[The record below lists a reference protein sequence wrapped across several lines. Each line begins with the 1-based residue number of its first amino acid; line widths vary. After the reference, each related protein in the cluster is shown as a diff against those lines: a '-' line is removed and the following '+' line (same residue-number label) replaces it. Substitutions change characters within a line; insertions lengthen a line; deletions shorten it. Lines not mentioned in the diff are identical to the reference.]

1 MFNPDDSPR
10 VSVIHS
16 RPSVICDPNYATSEK
31 HSSHSNSSMCNPGD
45 ARFSFPPQIP
55 EDFEKDQHFGQNYS
69 QAHQHFLISK
79 ARRENESKEEMKLY
93 NPYKRA
99 NLNPLQYENIGRWRK
114 TSEGS
119 YSESSENSYIKEE
132 NPSNL
137 KSEPLPKEKSA
148 NKPVSNCH
156 VCGDMAVAHMHY
168 GGVCCYSCK
177 AFFRRATQTGKDKK
191 YVCKRERRC
200 LVTHNNR
207 RACQY
212 CRFQKCLAIG
222 MKPNWVLSDEQ
233 CNIRFR
239 NMRKEKNVSKD
250 KNTHREGFHG
260 DEIEMSIKKENPEV
274 DQGLVMP
281 FTNEEAKSI
290 EFMIESYNTSKETF
304 VFSEENDVLWKK
316 LFKDAQADREKH
328 NYTSFDLSSL
338 IMTVIKKNIFF
349 VKTND
354 KFNDMGDLDK
364 ICLLQKNMSEMC
376 HLRGAI
382 RFDTKSK
389 NFVWYFSKK
398 DQQQIAFEKG
408 SENQG
413 SSQVNGSSSR
423 VLQNALIG
431 RQDMSKFYKDSTSQ
445 QIFKIVNK
453 LCEIGLPMEVFLI
466 LIMIVLFAS
475 DNIVLENRKE
485 AENNQTAYML
495 LLHRYLNELF
505 GVNIARMKL
514 SQIMGALVELRELCE
529 RSKEEKLQS
538 QL

>member
-1 MFNPDDSPR
+1 M
-10 VSVIHS
+10 IK
-16 RPSVICDPNYATSEK
+16 I
-31 HSSHSNSSMCNPGD
+31 
-45 ARFSFPPQIP
+45 FSDRIT
-55 EDFEKDQHFGQNYS
+55 
-69 QAHQHFLISK
+69 LI
-79 ARRENESKEEMKLY
+79 
-93 NPYKRA
+93 
-99 NLNPLQYENIGRWRK
+99 IF
-114 TSEGS
+114 
-119 YSESSENSYIKEE
+119 
-132 NPSNL
+132 
-137 KSEPLPKEKSA
+137 
-148 NKPVSNCH
+148 V
-156 VCGDMAVAHMHY
+156 
-168 GGVCCYSCK
+168 
-177 AFFRRATQTGKDKK
+177 
-191 YVCKRERRC
+191 
-200 LVTHNNR
+200 
-207 RACQY
+207 
-212 CRFQKCLAIG
+212 
-222 MKPNWVLSDEQ
+222 
-233 CNIRFR
+233 
-239 NMRKEKNVSKD
+239 
-250 KNTHREGFHG
+250 
-260 DEIEMSIKKENPEV
+260 
-274 DQGLVMP
+274 GLVMP

-453 LCEIGLPMEVFLI
+453 LCEIG
-466 LIMIVLFAS
+466 
-475 DNIVLENRKE
+475 K
-485 AENNQTAYML
+485 
-495 LLHRYLNELF
+495 
-505 GVNIARMKL
+505 
-514 SQIMGALVELRELCE
+514 
-529 RSKEEKLQS
+529 
-538 QL
+538 